1 MNLNSNIVRGKLL
14 VNEFGNAFVNTDCGK
29 TIYIKKS
36 NINNAFHL
44 EDVEVEYWNEN
55 DLYYGLVINFS
66 LVGKKFVGTV
76 SHFYMNNV
84 FIQTSELGKKKICIE
99 NVDTNLYKGQW
110 VSVEIKEVR
119 DETIIGELIC
129 CLKDDVDNILNE
141 KYNLSRIDHYNDN
154 FNMPSKT
161 YNDYTHHDVFTIDPP
176 GCVDCDDA
184 FSINYDGLTW
194 KNTGLISVYV
204 HISDV
209 SLYINPDSPQFEEV
223 IKRGNTFYGENTNW
237 PMIPSEL
244 ANKTCSILPNKLTY
258 VVTVHFVYDTLKN
271 TLEYKEYFYSVIQS
285 RNKYTYEEIDA
296 LLTTTNGENDFLRCH
311 PAQTLDKISK
321 MCLES
326 EFNDIVVTNETA
338 AHRFVRYWMIKTNQA
353 MCECIKGVYRV
364 NPPPKE
370 FKFDLFKKYI
380 EPHDRELVLD
390 GDDNARQ
397 MMVKYIKE
405 NSPLSPILEYIV
417 KKTLVKAV
425 YTDTNEYHY
434 GLGINGYTHFTS
446 PIRRSCDLINMCI
459 LRGYKFTKE
468 KMVEY
473 LGYMNVAEAKQD
485 NIEEFMCKYKKY
497 MLYKD
502 NNMYENIFRDA
513 IITDVTPNGIQV
525 FVKELNDTYYIHIS
539 RLSYNK
545 LNYDQNCKVL
555 HNSYVLYQLFD
566 PLLVCIKKIDFD
578 NIELDLVQ

>member
-1 MNLNSNIVRGKLL
+1 MNSTGNIIKGKLL
-14 VNEFGNAFVNTDCGK
+14 VNEFGNAFVNTECGK

-36 NINNAFHL
+36 DVNNAFHL

-55 DLYYGLVINFS
+55 DLYYGLVVNFS
-66 LVGKKFVGTV
+66 LIGKKFVGTV

-84 FIQTSELGKKKICIE
+84 FIQTTELGKKKICLE
-99 NVDTNLYKGQW
+99 NVNINLYKGQW
-110 VSVEIKEVR
+110 VSVEIKEMR

-129 CLKDDVDNILNE
+129 VLSDNVDNILNE

-154 FNMPSKT
+154 FKAPSKV

-194 KNTGLISVYV
+194 SLISIYV

-223 IKRGNTFYGENTNW
+223 IRRGCTFYGKNTNW

-244 ANKTCSILPNKLTY
+244 ANNTCSILPNKLTY
-258 VVTVHFVYDTLKN
+258 VVTIHFVYDTIKK
-271 TLEYKEYFYSVIQS
+271 TLEYKEYFYSVIKS

-296 LLTTTNGENDFLRCH
+296 LLTTTNEENDFLRCH

-321 MCLES
+321 MCIES

-338 AHRFVRYWMIKTNQA
+338 AHRLVRYWMIKTNQV
-353 MCECIKGVYRV
+353 MCDCIKGIYRV
-364 NPPPKE
+364 NSIPQNY
-370 FKFDLFKKYI
+370 KFDLLKKYI
-380 EPHDRELVLD
+380 ENDDDCDPEINLD
-390 GDDNARQ
+390 QQNNRK
-397 MMVKYIKE
+397 MMVKYIKQ
-405 NSPLSPILEYIV
+405 NSPLSPLLEYII

-425 YTDTNEYHY
+425 YTDKNEYHY
-434 GLGINGYTHFTS
+434 GLGIDGYTHFTS

-459 LRGYKFTKE
+459 LRGYTFTKE

-473 LGYMNVAEAKQD
+473 LGYMNVSEAKQD
-485 NIEEFMCKYKKY
+485 SIEEFMDKYNKY
-497 MLYKD
+497 MSYKD
-502 NNMYENIFRDA
+502 SNTFENIFRDA
-513 IITDVTPNGIQV
+513 IITDVTANGIKV
-525 FVKELNDTYYIHIS
+525 FVKELNDTYYIHVSKLSTS
-539 RLSYNK
+539 RLQ
-545 LNYDQNCKVL
+545 YDQKDKVL
-555 HNSYVLYQLFD
+555 HNSQVLYQIFD
-566 PLLVCIKKIDFD
+566 LLWVQIKKIDCD
-578 NIELDLVQ
+578 TIELELLQ